1 MKDLNYTE
9 DGFLIVSEL
18 YKCPFWEKVSIPC
31 NMGWN
36 TDCFFCAYADFR
48 KLEYIKC
55 MENEPRKGV
64 LYSVCH
70 NEKNRK
76 NTKQETLL

>member
-1 MKDLNYTE
+1 MKDLNYTA
-9 DGFLIVSEL
+9 DGFLVVSEL
-18 YKCPFWEKVSIPC
+18 YKCPFWEKGSIPC

-36 TDCFFCAYADFR
+36 PDCFFCAYADFR
-48 KLEYIKC
+48 KSEYIKR
-55 MENEPRKGV
+55 MEDEPQKGM

-76 NTKQETLL
+76 R